1 MKKVI
6 SMLMVLVMLV
16 TLSACGNNKDTS
28 GNTPSADSGNKSEDA
43 DTADSGKAADGE
55 KALTKLSIS
64 HHPALH
70 GVPAYVAIEKGFFK
84 DAGLDVDM
92 TIYLTGASQMEAL
105 PSGSWSLGG
114 GGATAGV
121 VGTIGYD
128 VQILGYVGW
137 DGPIDIYV
145 REDSDIYQAGS
156 GHIADY
162 PNIYGTADN
171 WRGKTF
177 LLPQGTTAHL
187 ALLGTLDALGLGEAD
202 VNIVHMEVP
211 AAQTAFRTGEGDGVG
226 QWINFAL
233 TAQSYGWKKA
243 SSCADAGVDVPL
255 TLYGSNDIINSD
267 PDTVVAYIKAYM
279 KAWYWIVDNREEATQ
294 LYYQFML
301 EEGVD
306 TTEENCA
313 KLLENYKPEGIDTML
328 SYYAEDPVTGKTP
341 YYTKLATMLSYFV
354 KMGKYDQEQVDK
366 ALSPDKL
373 NSELMVRAL
382 NELKAEGYK

>member
-1 MKKVI
+1 MKKTMVMFMAL
-6 SMLMVLVMLV
+6 SMMVLLC
-16 TLSACGNNKDTS
+16 ACGTKENNVSEKTS
-28 GNTPSADSGNKSEDA
+28 TESTESTESTSAAPTKEA
-43 DTADSGKAADGE
+43 E

-70 GVPAYVAIEKGFFK
+70 GLPAYVAIEKGFLE
-84 DAGLDVDM
+84 DAGFDVDM

-128 VQILGYVGW
+128 LQILGYVGW

-145 REDSDIYQAGS
+145 REDSDIYQAGT

-162 PNIYGTADN
+162 PDIYGTAEN
-171 WRGKTF
+171 WKGKTF

-187 ALLGTLDALGLGEAD
+187 ALLGTLDALGLAEED
-202 VNIVHMEVP
+202 VNIVHMEIP
-211 AAQTAFRTGEGDGVG
+211 AAQTAFRTGEGDAVG

-233 TAQSYGWKKA
+233 TAQSYGWKKV

-255 TLYGSNDIINSD
+255 TLYGSNDIINSA

-279 KAWYWIVDNREEATQ
+279 KAWYWIIDNQEEAVD

-306 TTEENCA
+306 TTRENCE
-313 KLLENYKPEGIDTML
+313 KLLKNYRPESIDVML
-328 SYYAEDPVTGKTP
+328 SYYEEDPTTGETP
-341 YYTKLATMLSYFV
+341 YYKKLATMLEYFV
-354 KMGKYDQEQVDK
+354 KMGKYSPEQVDK
-366 ALSPDKL
+366 ALAPDKL

>member
-1 MKKVI
+1 MKKTMVMI
-6 SMLMVLVMLV
+6 MVLSTML
-16 TLSACGNNKDTS
+16 LLCACGTKGNNASEK
-28 GNTPSADSGNKSEDA
+28 TPSESTSATNA
-43 DTADSGKAADGE
+43 TNAAPTKEAE
-55 KALTKLSIS
+55 KALKKLSIS

-70 GVPAYVAIEKGFFK
+70 GLPAYVAIEKGFFEE
-84 DAGLDVDM
+84 AGFDVDM

-128 VQILGYVGW
+128 LQILGYVGW

-145 REDSDIYQAGS
+145 REDSDIYQAGT
-156 GHIADY
+156 GHLVDY
-162 PNIYGTADN
+162 PNIYGTAEN
-171 WRGKTF
+171 WKGKTF

-187 ALLGTLDALGLGEAD
+187 ALLGTLDAFGLAEED
-202 VNIVHMEVP
+202 VNIVHMEIP
-211 AAQTAFRTGEGDGVG
+211 AAQTAFRTGEGDAVG

-233 TAQSYGWKKA
+233 TAQSYGWKKV

-255 TLYGSNDIINSD
+255 TLYGSDDIINSD
-267 PDTVVAYIKAYM
+267 PDTVVAYISTYM
-279 KAWYWIVDNREEATQ
+279 KAWYWIIDNQEEAAD

-306 TTEENCA
+306 TTKENCV
-313 KLLENYKPEGIDTML
+313 KLLENYKPESIDTML
-328 SYYAEDPVTGKTP
+328 SYYVEDTTTGETP
-341 YYTKLATMLSYFV
+341 YYTKLATMLGYFV
-354 KMGKYDQEQVDK
+354 KMGKYSPEQVDK
-366 ALSPDKL
+366 ALAADKL

-382 NELKAEGYK
+382 NELKAE

>member
-1 MKKVI
+1 MKKVF
-6 SMLMVLVMLV
+6 SMILVLTMVVSM
-16 TLSACGNNKDTS
+16 SACGKSNDNNSSNTPTKDT
-28 GNTPSADSGNKSEDA
+28 NTKED
-43 DTADSGKAADGE
+43 TKE
-55 KALTKLSIS
+55 VLTKLSIS

-70 GVPAYVAIEKGFFK
+70 GLPAYVAIEKGFFK
-84 DAGLDVDM
+84 EVGLDVDM

-145 REDSDIYQAGS
+145 REDSEIYLAGP
-156 GHIADY
+156 GKVEGY
-162 PNIYGTADN
+162 PNIYGTAEN
-171 WRGKTF
+171 WKGKTF

-187 ALLGTLDALGLGEAD
+187 ALLGTLNALGLGEDD
-202 VNIVHMEVP
+202 VNIVHMEIP
-211 AAQTAFRTGEGDGVG
+211 AAQTAFRTGEGDAVG

-233 TAQSYGWKKA
+233 TAQSYGWKKV

-255 TLYGSNDIINSD
+255 TLYGADKIINSD
-267 PDTVVAYIKAYM
+267 PDTVVSYIKAYM
-279 KAWYWIVDNREEATQ
+279 KAWYWIVENPDEAAD
-294 LYYQFML
+294 LYYQYMI

-306 TTEENCA
+306 TTIESCV
-313 KLLENYKPEGIDTML
+313 KLLANYKPESIDTML
-328 SYYAEDPVTGKTP
+328 SYYEEDSSTGETL
-341 YYTKLATMLSYFV
+341 YYKKLATMLDYFV
-354 KMGKYDQEQVDK
+354 KMGKYTQEQVDV
-366 ALSPDKL
+366 ALAPDKL

-382 NELKAEGYK
+382 NELKEEGFK